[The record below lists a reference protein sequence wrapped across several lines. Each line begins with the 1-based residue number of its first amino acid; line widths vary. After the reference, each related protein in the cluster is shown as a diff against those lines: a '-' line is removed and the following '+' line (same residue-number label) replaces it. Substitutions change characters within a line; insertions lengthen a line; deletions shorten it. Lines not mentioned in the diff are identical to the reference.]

1 MSIEVLAVVDNR
13 LIFVSPTAWI
23 WSVYDTRLRYEDGED
38 FILRE
43 YSEREQKVWKI
54 TFTLENNLYSRLMS
68 WRWAER
74 SGPITMRL
82 STTCLS
88 RLCRCW
94 TIAFVDFLIRRW
106 IRCNS
111 PVFARWTSCFYLLP
125 EHCDYSLSPHLVEL
139 DQLTGWLAGWSRSS
153 VRWLRTLWLKSHA
166 HYSCT
171 YSTHCLWS
179 IGAWGSVLA
188 IMANWPLKHC
198 TLLINEK
205 SCIKSCLGCDSVYFP
220 SESVAP
226 HGMWWPV

>member
-1 MSIEVLAVVDNR
+1 MFIEVLTDNQ
-13 LIFVSPTAWI
+13 LIYVSPTAWI

-54 TFTLENNLYSRLMS
+54 TFTLENNYSRLMS

-125 EHCDYSLSPHLVEL
+125 EHCDHSLSPHLVEL
-139 DQLTGWLAGWSRSS
+139 DQLTGCLAGQGHHLLDSDFITQKPCSLVLHLFHTLLVINWSMRF
-153 VRWLRTLWLKSHA
+153 
-166 HYSCT
+166 CT
-171 YSTHCLWS
+171 RYH
-179 IGAWGSVLA
+179 GQLA
-188 IMANWPLKHC
+188 IE
-198 TLLINEK
+198 TLYLIDK
-205 SCIKSCLGCDSVYFP
+205 RKIL
-220 SESVAP
+220 
-226 HGMWWPV
+226 H